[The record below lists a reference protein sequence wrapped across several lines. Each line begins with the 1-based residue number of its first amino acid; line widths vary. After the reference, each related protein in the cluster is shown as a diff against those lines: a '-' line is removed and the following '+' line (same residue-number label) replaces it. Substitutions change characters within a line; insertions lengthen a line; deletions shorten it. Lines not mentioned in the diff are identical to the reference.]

1 MNEIQTKLLEIWL
14 DFDKACKE
22 LNIKYVAIGGT
33 ALGALRHKGFI
44 PWDDD
49 MDFGMLREDY
59 EIGRAHV

>member
-22 LNIKYVAIGGT
+22 LNSKYVSIGGT
-33 ALGALRHKGFI
+33 ALRALRHKGFI

-49 MDFGMLREDY
+49 MDFGMFRSDS
-59 EIGRAHV
+59 